1 MQSRFSEYHRIDE
14 TSLVNRI
21 VEALDWPSEVEK
33 KTKSLAKDII
43 DDLRSGQYKS
53 GQLENFMQQY
63 TLTSDEGIALMCLAE
78 SLLRIPDAAT
88 ANALI
93 RDKVGAADW
102 LKTQGHSKD
111 WLVKAAG
118 VGLLASQKTLE
129 GVFSKLGEPVIRQAM
144 TQAMR
149 MMGQQFVLGRSIEE
163 ATVRAEPEKNQGY
176 RLSFDML
183 GEGARTRSDAQK
195 YFKSYYDAI
204 TYIGERN
211 QKTELLDS
219 DGISIKLSALHPR
232 YDFSQADICIP
243 ELSNSLKELCLHA
256 MQYNIPLTVDA
267 EEADRLEI
275 SMDII
280 ESIINDTQ
288 FRDWHGFGLA
298 VQAYQKRAH
307 AVIDHIHDLA
317 KSNNQKMHIR
327 LVKGAYW
334 DTEIKH
340 AQVLGLPDYPVFT
353 RKVNADIS
361 YMYCAQKML
370 QESDMVFP
378 MFGTHNAQTIAAI
391 LSMKKPENTLFEF
404 QRLHGMGEGLFEQA
418 IQKYNVKTS
427 LYAPVGPHQDLLP
440 YLVRRLL
447 ENGANSSFVNQILDE
462 GVDSERLVQDPIK
475 NVMRRKSHYH
485 AAIPLPHKIYG
496 EKRLNSAGIDLKDH
510 ATTQSLCKKINAF
523 GLASSATS
531 IINGKD
537 QKSLKEEDIMSP
549 ADLSRAV
556 GRVYVADEKVIDKTF
571 EHAKTGFQAWD
582 RTPIEKRAIA
592 LEKLADLIEDNAQQ
606 FYNLCVHEA
615 GKTIA
620 DIEAEIREA
629 VDFCRYY
636 AMHGRR
642 VFDPSGEKLIGPTG
656 ESNMLHHQ
664 GRGIFVCISPWNF
677 PLAIF
682 TGQIVA
688 ALVAGNAVIAKPAEQ
703 TPLIAHTLVKLAH
716 KAGIPANA
724 LHLILGDGKIGAA
737 LIGHKDVGG
746 VAFTGSTLTA
756 KSIQRTLAAKDG
768 PIVPLI
774 AETGGQNA
782 MIVDSSALPEQV
794 VDDAV
799 LSAFGSAG
807 QRCSALRILCLQ
819 EDIADTVIR
828 LLKGAMQELR
838 IGHPGSIETDIG
850 PVIDRTALDN
860 LKDHIEHLE
869 KTATFVAAAPLSDDL
884 PKGHYLAPC
893 AYEIADVSVLDRE
906 HFGPILHIVRYNS
919 SELGALIE
927 NINQLGYGLTLGI
940 HSRIEENAQKITKEA
955 RVGNVYINRGMTG
968 AVVGVQPFGGCG
980 LSGTGPKAGG
990 PQYLYAFSNEKTVSI
1005 DITASG
1011 GNTTLVSLA
1020 D

>member
-1 MQSRFSEYHRIDE
+1 MDE
-14 TSLVNRI
+14 TSLLNRI
-21 VEALDWPSEVEK
+21 VEKLDWPSDVEK
-33 KTKSLAKDII
+33 KTKTLAKNII
-43 DDLRSGQYKS
+43 EDLRSGKYKS
-53 GQLENFMQQY
+53 GQLEHFMQQY
-63 TLTSDEGIALMCLAE
+63 ALTSDEGIALMCLAE
-78 SLLRIPDAAT
+78 SLLRIPDAST

-102 LKTQGHSKD
+102 LNTQGKSND

-149 MMGQQFVLGRSIEE
+149 LMGQQFVLGRSIEE
-163 ATVRAEPEKNQGY
+163 ATVRAEPEKKQGY

-211 QKTELLDS
+211 HKIDLLDS

-232 YDFSQADICIP
+232 YDFSQADICVP
-243 ELSNSLKELCLHA
+243 ELSQSLKELCIHA

-280 ESIINDTQ
+280 ESIINDHQ
-288 FRDWHGFGLA
+288 FRDWHGFGIA

-307 AVIDHIHDLA
+307 AAINHIHDLA
-317 KSNNQKMHIR
+317 KSKKQKMHIR

-340 AQVLGLPDYPVFT
+340 AQVLGLSDYPVFT
-353 RKVNADIS
+353 RKVNVDVS

-370 QESDMVFP
+370 QESDHVFP

-391 LSMKKPENTLFEF
+391 LSMNKPKNTLFEF

-418 IQKYNVKTS
+418 IQKYNAKTS

-475 NVMRRKSHYH
+475 NVTRRKSHYH
-485 AAIPLPHKIYG
+485 AAIPLPQKIYG
-496 EKRLNSAGIDLKDH
+496 NKRQNSKGIDLKDY
-510 ATTQSLCKKINAF
+510 AVTQNLCKKISKF
-523 GLASSATS
+523 GLSSAASS

-537 QKSLKEEDIMSP
+537 QTALKEEKILSP
-549 ADLSRAV
+549 ADSDRIV
-556 GRVYVADEKVIDKTF
+556 GSVYFADEKIIDKTF
-571 EHAKTGFQAWD
+571 DHAQAGFEEWNKTS
-582 RTPIEKRAIA
+582 IEIRAKAI
-592 LEKLADLIEDNAQQ
+592 EKLADLIEDNAQQ

-636 AMHGRR
+636 AMHGKHI
-642 VFDPSGEKLIGPTG
+642 FNEHGEALIGPTG
-656 ESNMLHHQ
+656 ETNLLRHE
-664 GRGIFVCISPWNF
+664 GRGVFVCISPWNF

-703 TPLIAHTLVKLAH
+703 TPLIAHTLIKLAH
-716 KAGIPANA
+716 KAGIPKNT
-724 LHLILGDGKIGAA
+724 LQLILGDGKIGAA
-737 LIGHKDVGG
+737 LVGHTNVSG
-746 VAFTGSTLTA
+746 VAFTGSTQVA
-756 KSIQRTLAAKDG
+756 KSIQRTLATKEG

-819 EDIADTVIR
+819 EDIADKVIR

-838 IGHPGSIETDIG
+838 IGQPGIIETDIG
-850 PVIDRTALDN
+850 PVIDSQALKA
-860 LKDHIEHLE
+860 LKDHIEHL
-869 KTATFVAAAPLSDDL
+869 KRTATHIATAPINADL
-884 PKGHYLAPC
+884 PNGNYLAPC
-893 AYEIADVSVLDRE
+893 VYEIENLSSLDQE
-906 HFGPILHIVRYNS
+906 HFGPILHIVRYKAN
-919 SELGALIE
+919 ELDTLIE

-940 HSRIEENAQKITKEA
+940 HSRIEENSERIARA
-955 RVGNVYINRGMTG
+955 MRVGNVYINRGMTG

-990 PQYLYAFSNEKTVSI
+990 SQYLYAFANEKTVSI